1 MRKRIV
7 DLVGPCA
14 QARIQSSERPLGV
27 ALGIDGFGDLTHLRG
42 ELRIASQIMNEL
54 GVGRA
59 EEPFT
64 DGPKSGL
71 AWWPSL
77 LRALEARE
85 QRVEI
90 QAFELLAA
98 IDDEALRKAAVAADA
113 LPQDHHAGTVA
124 GRIKRQKERQEPAGA
139 GIGHEGIPG
148 TPQVLARTRAH
159 QFDVELRMIDVTN
172 VPRTVAV
179 PRRLPLQYQI
189 ALLML
194 VGSPRPLPAE
204 RLLILRPAG
213 DRPRE
218 GFIA

>member
-64 DGPKSGL
+64 DGPKPGL

-85 QRVEI
+85 QRIEI
-90 QAFELLAA
+90 QAVELLAA
-98 IDDEALRKAAVAADA
+98 IDDEALGKAAVAADA

-124 GRIKRQKERQEPAGA
+124 GRIKCQKERQQPAGE

-148 TPQVLARTRAH
+148 TPRVLARPRAH
-159 QFDVELRMIDVTN
+159 EFDVEFGMIDVRN

-179 PRRLPLQYQI
+179 PRRMPLQCQI
-189 ALLML
+189 AGLVL
-194 VGSPRPLPAE
+194 VGSPRYLSAE
-204 RLLILRPAG
+204 RLLILRPVG
-213 DRPRE
+213 DYLRE
-218 GFIA
+218 